1 MGAVCSQQA
10 NQNITK
16 IADISIS
23 EFNEK
28 TPNISNFNSPS
39 QYFSLS
45 TKFIVSPMKSCRYG
59 PIYRKLN
66 LKGKV
71 LSQL

>member
-1 MGAVCSQQA
+1 MGAICSQQA
-10 NQNITK
+10 NQNISK

-28 TPNISNFNSPS
+28 TQNISTFNSSPE
-39 QYFSLS
+39 YFSLS
-45 TKFIVSPMKSCRYG
+45 SKLIVSPMKSFKYG